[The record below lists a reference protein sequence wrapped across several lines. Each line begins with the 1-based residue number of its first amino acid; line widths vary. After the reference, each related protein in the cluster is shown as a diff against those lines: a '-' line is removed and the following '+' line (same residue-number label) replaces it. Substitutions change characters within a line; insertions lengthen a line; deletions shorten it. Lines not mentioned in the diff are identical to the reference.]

1 MFQGKLSL
9 VASCGFLIAGTIS
22 SSLLGATI
30 RDDTPDSSYRA
41 LGAAPEYA
49 SVGRLVNSWGYNGS
63 ATLIAPEWILT
74 AAHSLVAA
82 DSATFTLSGVSY
94 TSSELFLHPSW
105 QSGNPLAGYDF
116 GLVHLSTPILGITPA
131 ALNIASAELGLVGT
145 FVGYGLTGTGLT
157 GYRTLDNQKR
167 AVQNM
172 IDGDLGNPSLVLG
185 ADFDNPHNPADS
197 GFGSPNPLALEGA
210 VAPGDSGGGVFFT
223 VDSQT
228 YLAGV
233 ISFVAD
239 TDGRSNS
246 DYGDVSGFGR
256 VSQAYPWIATVVPE
270 PSTNALLAVGACAMM
285 AVWRRRRLSNS
296 RSRG

>member
-1 MFQGKLSL
+1 MFQGKFSL
-9 VASCGFLIAGTIS
+9 VVPCAFLFAGTFS

-30 RDDTPDSSYRA
+30 RDDTPDSSYRS

-63 ATLIAPEWILT
+63 ATLIAPDWILT

-82 DSATFTLSGVSY
+82 DTATFTLNGVSY

-131 ALNIASAELGLVGT
+131 ALNIASAELGQVGT
-145 FVGYGLTGTGLT
+145 FVGYGLTGNGLT

-197 GFGSPNPLALEGA
+197 GFGSPDPLALEGA
-210 VAPGDSGGGVFFT
+210 VAPGDSGGGVFIT

-256 VSQAYPWIATVVPE
+256 VSQAHPWIATVVPE
-270 PSTNALLAVGACAMM
+270 PSTNALMAVGAGVMM
-285 AVWRRRRLSNS
+285 AVWLRRRLSTD
-296 RSRG
+296 RPRC